1 TLISMGFSMGFGVA
15 MSQALSQFSR
25 KAGLASSML
34 GIGQVSWSALY
45 IWLMATLG
53 VSAVMML
60 IIALVAS
67 GVIGLSI
74 ILLFPNHNV
83 SEPHEEISCPT

>member
-1 TLISMGFSMGFGVA
+1 MVGFTLLSMCFPMGFGVA

-60 IIALVAS
+60 MIALVA
-67 GVIGLSI
+67 
-74 ILLFPNHNV
+74 
-83 SEPHEEISCPT
+83 